1 MLWKYIA
8 VYDQKYFDG
17 NIEVY
22 DQKYFDGN
30 IVVYE
35 NIIFVKYFTQ
45 THFQNLENLSQK
57 SA

>member
-30 IVVYE
+30 IVVYKTSYLS
-35 NIIFVKYFTQ
+35 NILHKHIFKI
-45 THFQNLENLSQK
+45 
-57 SA
+57 